1 MKKLVLF
8 SLVLFLVGCSPPLE
22 QTSGVEA
29 MDSMD
34 KDNEVA
40 VILEDLGA
48 APEWQNE
55 TWLTSDQPLYL
66 QDLRGKVV
74 LLDMWTFG

>member
-40 VILEDLGA
+40 VILEDFGA
-48 APEWQNE
+48 APEWQNT
-55 TWLTSDQPLYL
+55 TWLNTDEPLYL

>member
-1 MKKLVLF
+1 MA
-8 SLVLFLVGCSPPLE
+8 LFLAGCSTASLE
-22 QTSGVEA
+22 QSLDPGINGNKTNGDATA
-29 MDSMD
+29 M
-34 KDNEVA
+34 V
-40 VILEDLGA
+40 LEDLGP

-55 TWLTSDQPLYL
+55 TWLNIDQPLYL